1 MAKQT
6 IKLLDLTSEIKGNK
20 NVSKSNIIKVIRA
33 LIRVMGNM
41 LLEKQEVKFTSFMK
55 LGFRIAKDRL
65 AKSTITNEV
74 LHIPQHIR
82 FKATFY
88 DEFKRCLNKG

>member
-41 LLEKQEVKFTSFMK
+41 KS
-55 LGFRIAKDRL
+55 GFRIDKDRL

-88 DEFKRCLNKG
+88 DEFKRFLNKG

>member
-41 LLEKQEVKFTSFMK
+41 LLEKQEVN
-55 LGFRIAKDRL
+55 LLI
-65 AKSTITNEV
+65 I
-74 LHIPQHIR
+74 
-82 FKATFY
+82 
-88 DEFKRCLNKG
+88 